1 MLFVFCSNCQYSY
14 SRGLQCLNSWQ
25 GCLESL
31 KLLVKVC
38 KDHSS
43 ESDSLSVIQQK
54 INFRNINYKRE
65 DDFLLS
71 AVILQT
77 IFFSKPLRKE
87 NPTPMSRWLE
97 ERKWHNF
104 SPNRI
109 GTIQKF
115 DRYIYYLL
123 SLLHPSPPFF
133 PFSLSLS
140 AKLTKF
146 NQKRVLHS
154 RPFTTRT
161 TMFNDPTDQLSQ
173 TTED

>member
-1 MLFVFCSNCQYSY
+1 MTFFF
-14 SRGLQCLNSWQ
+14 
-25 GCLESL
+25 
-31 KLLVKVC
+31 
-38 KDHSS
+38 H
-43 ESDSLSVIQQK
+43 LS
-54 INFRNINYKRE
+54 FYKQ
-65 DDFLLS
+65 FF
-71 AVILQT
+71 
-77 IFFSKPLRKE
+77 FFSKPLRKE

-97 ERKWHNF
+97 ERKLHNF

-109 GTIQKF
+109 GTIQNF

-123 SLLHPSPPFF
+123 SL
-133 PFSLSLS
+133 SLSLS

-146 NQKRVLHS
+146 NQKRVLNS

>member
-1 MLFVFCSNCQYSY
+1 MLFVFCSNCQYCY

-25 GCLESL
+25 GCPESL

-54 INFRNINYKRE
+54 NQLQKYKLQE

-87 NPTPMSRWLE
+87 NSTPMSRWLE
-97 ERKWHNF
+97 ERKLHNF

-109 GTIQKF
+109 GTIQNF

-146 NQKRVLHS
+146 NQKRVLNS

>member
-1 MLFVFCSNCQYSY
+1 M
-14 SRGLQCLNSWQ
+14 NSWQ

-87 NPTPMSRWLE
+87 NPTSMSRWLE
-97 ERKWHNF
+97 ERKLHNF

-109 GTIQKF
+109 GTIQNF

-146 NQKRVLHS
+146 NQKRVLNS